1 MQKIGI
7 AFRLV
12 VERVP
17 NRLRREGVESKII
30 IAETERLVL
39 RRYQEEDLQDLFEY
53 LSDKEVVEYEP
64 YRPLT
69 INETKENFEIIYTN

>member
-30 IAETERLVL
+30 IAETERLIL
-39 RRYQEEDLQDLFEY
+39 RRYKEEDLQDLFEY